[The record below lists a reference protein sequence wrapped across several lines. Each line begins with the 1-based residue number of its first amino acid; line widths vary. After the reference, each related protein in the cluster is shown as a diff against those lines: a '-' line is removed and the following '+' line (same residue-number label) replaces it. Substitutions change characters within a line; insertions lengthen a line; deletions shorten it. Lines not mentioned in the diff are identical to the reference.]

1 MNTKTTLSEKQA
13 CRWNGFTIILILTL
27 SLFVIGCGPK
37 PEPRNDSAGPVG
49 AKAFQTR
56 VENQWNGSR
65 ITGTVKNLGDEKI
78 SFVSVEFDLLDD
90 SRRTLR
96 TVSASN
102 DQGIEPHGDWNF
114 EIEASAV
121 GAVITRLRNTTTR

>member
-1 MNTKTTLSEKQA
+1 MTRKTTISEKQA
-13 CRWNGFTIILILTL
+13 DTCNGFTVILILTL
-27 SLFVIGCGPK
+27 ALFVTACGPK
-37 PEPRNDSAGPVG
+37 PGPGGNGSGPVA

-56 VENQWNGSR
+56 VESQWNGSR

-96 TVSASN
+96 TVSASSG
-102 DQGIEPHGDWNF
+102 QGIEPHGDWNF

>member
-1 MNTKTTLSEKQA
+1 MNRKTTIIKKQA
-13 CRWNGFTIILILTL
+13 YRWNGFTVILILTL
-27 SLFVIGCGPK
+27 AVLVTTCSPK
-37 PEPRNDSAGPVG
+37 PGPGGGGPGPVG
-49 AKAFQTR
+49 AKAFQTQ
-56 VENQWNGSR
+56 VESHWNGSR

-102 DQGIEPHGDWNF
+102 GQGIEPHGDWNF